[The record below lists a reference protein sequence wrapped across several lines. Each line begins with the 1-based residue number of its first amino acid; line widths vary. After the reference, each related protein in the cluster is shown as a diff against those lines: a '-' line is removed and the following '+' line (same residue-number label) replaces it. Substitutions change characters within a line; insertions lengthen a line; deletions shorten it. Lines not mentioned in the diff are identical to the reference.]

1 MCDICNGRT
10 PDQAIADLRAFIR
23 RTGWGVQG
31 VEPDPGS
38 PGWAYTIG
46 LLTSYD
52 HPELLIVD
60 HDIGRGAQILN
71 SLAWNIRDGSI
82 IEPGDAIDLG
92 GCRAE
97 VIDIDPHHLHNGTMA
112 VWPRIHPPMPGG
124 ESPELEAYQVVALD
138 PLPDGKRLP
147 DVRLDVRH
155 PVLGGNGPNRAQRRA
170 ARRRRTR

>member
-10 PDQAIADLRAFIR
+10 PDRAIADLRAFIR

-97 VIDIDPHHLHNGTMA
+97 VIDIHPHHLHNGTIRWRPRRPSGMA
-112 VWPRIHPPMPGG
+112 SRSVTT
-124 ESPELEAYQVVALD
+124 S
-138 PLPDGKRLP
+138 
-147 DVRLDVRH
+147 
-155 PVLGGNGPNRAQRRA
+155 
-170 ARRRRTR
+170 